1 MRTSEDCRNQCL
13 SENPAG
19 KRIFRHIQQGNDH
32 TSKKMKKAGNYIIVA
47 IIVVL
52 TLAFIPRG
60 KRYKSEFGIATQD
73 TLVKYIDGTYLGQS
87 RASYTDEPYWGI
99 VSIVIEKGIIT
110 GVDFIVRDSAVHET
124 FNTGYEKYFD
134 GNALYLQ
141 QFRNDWKGIQT
152 YPSMLKE
159 KKDLKKIDCI
169 TGATWSCNVFK
180 AAAEEALKKAR
191 K

>member
-99 VSIVIEKGIIT
+99 VSIVISVEI
-110 GVDFIVRDSAVHET
+110 S